1 MLKPHLKHLSYLLL
15 CLGLFACN
23 NPKPIPQLNAGIWRA
38 ELSRQ
43 DGKSV
48 IFNFKV
54 TDSAGQK
61 RMIVQNADD
70 RMRVDSIVI
79 KGDSIFIQMPFFD
92 SSFRA
97 KITSKG
103 NLEGTWTKVYSD
115 RKEKMPFTA
124 TPNDSTRLIA
134 YAAPNYNLSG
144 TWETVFPNGEFSFK
158 AIGLFKQNGK
168 AISGT
173 FLTPAGDFR
182 YLQGVVSGD
191 TLKLTGFDG
200 GHALR
205 FTAIATSDTTL
216 SQGKLYSINSK
227 VKAWEAVKKDYDQLP
242 KAYAANY
249 IPQGTVKFDL
259 NLKDMR
265 TGENVSLSDERYK
278 GKVVVLQLLGS
289 WCPNCLD
296 ETAYLTKYYD
306 KNHQRGVEFIA
317 IDFERTA
324 DYAAS
329 KKAVSSF
336 LNRFDINY
344 PVVFSGVAAND
355 RDLTQKVFPGLPVDI
370 HIFPSLIFIDKS
382 GYVRKVH
389 SGFNGPAT
397 GKYYEAFKTEFNG
410 IINSLLAE

>member
-1 MLKPHLKHLSYLLL
+1 MSKSYLKKI
-15 CLGLFACN
+15 GLIAFSLSLVACS
-23 NPKPIPQLNAGIWRA
+23 NPKPTPELQNGNWRG
-38 ELSRQ
+38 ELTRS
-43 DGKSV
+43 DHHSV
-48 IFNFKV
+48 VFNFKV

-61 RMIVQNADD
+61 TVYVQNAED
-70 RMRVDSIVI
+70 RMRVDSITI
-79 KGDSIFIQMPFFD
+79 KGDSVFIQMPFFD
-92 SSFRA
+92 SSFKA
-97 KITSKG
+97 KITPDG
-103 NLEGTWTKVYSD
+103 NLKGSWTKVYSD
-115 RKEKMPFTA
+115 RTETMPFYA
-124 TPNDSTRLIA
+124 THNDSTRLKA
-134 YAAPNYNLSG
+134 YTPPTHNLSG

-158 AIGLFKQNGK
+158 AIGLFKQKGSQ
-168 AISGT
+168 ITGT

-205 FTAIATSDTTL
+205 FTAIARNDSTL
-216 SQGKLYSINSK
+216 SQGKLFSINSP
-227 VKAWEAVKKDYDQLP
+227 VKDWQAVKKEYDELP
-242 KAYAANY
+242 KAYAANRFD
-249 IPQGTVKFDL
+249 PGSVKFDL

-265 TGENVSLSDERYK
+265 TDKMVSLSGPKYQ

-296 ETAYLTKYYD
+296 ETVYLTKYYNE
-306 KNHQRGVEFIA
+306 NHQRGVEFIA

-324 DYAAS
+324 DYDAS

-355 RDLTQKVFPGLPVDI
+355 RELTQKVFPGLPVDI

-397 GKYYEAFKTEFNG
+397 GKYYDEFKSEFKSV
-410 IINSLLAE
+410 INSLLAE